1 MNRPLYARQLNVAG
15 CLTCGLVCR
24 DLSRCP
30 RCRTRL
36 HDRRSDSLVR
46 SWALLLAGIIFY
58 LPANVLPVMHTSLF
72 GKGGEST
79 IMAGV
84 IDFWRAGSYGIALV
98 IFVASV
104 VIPCMKFLSLIL
116 LLVASQRRS
125 AWAMP
130 ERARIYRLVEGIGY
144 WSMLDVVVVAAVSAL
159 VQFQTLSTVEPRS
172 GILFFGLVVILTML
186 SAMAY
191 DPRLIWQGDDDE

>member
-1 MNRPLYARQLNVAG
+1 
-15 CLTCGLVCR
+15 
-24 DLSRCP
+24 
-30 RCRTRL
+30 
-36 HDRRSDSLVR
+36 
-46 SWALLLAGIIFY
+46 
-58 LPANVLPVMHTSLF
+58 MHTSLF

-130 ERARIYRLVEGIGY
+130 ERARLYRLVEGIGY

>member
-130 ERARIYRLVEGIGY
+130 ERARLYRLVEGIGY

>member
-30 RCRTRL
+30 RCCTRL

-130 ERARIYRLVEGIGY
+130 ERARLYRLVEGIGY